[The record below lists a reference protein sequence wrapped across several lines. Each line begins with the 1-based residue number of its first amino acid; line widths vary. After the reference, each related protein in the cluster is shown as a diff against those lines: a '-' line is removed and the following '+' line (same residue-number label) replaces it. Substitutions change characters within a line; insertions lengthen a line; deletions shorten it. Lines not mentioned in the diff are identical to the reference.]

1 MTQPLTVAVTGAAGS
16 VCQSLLFRLAA
27 GEPFGQRPIRLQLI
41 ERPEAMQVLRG
52 LAMELEDC
60 AFPLLES
67 VTLHDSPETGFVDCD
82 YALLVGAKPRSAGM
96 QRIDL
101 LKDNAEIFAKQGKAL
116 GQYAKPTVKVLV
128 VGNPANTNALIAWAN
143 AERLSPSQLTVLM
156 RLDHNR
162 AKGFLSR
169 KLGVSPQSVERLA
182 VWGNHASTQF
192 PDANHV
198 HINGQPLRRGLD
210 IDWYREI
217 MIGEVQLRGEAV
229 INVKGRTSAASAAQA
244 IIDHL
249 RDWMIGT
256 STGDFVS
263 MGVFS
268 HGEYGVAPGLFFSFP
283 VTCRH
288 GHVDIVEGL
297 ELDDFCKKMIR
308 ETEQELLRE
317 RQAVL
322 SLLPEK
328 SLARR
333 GFTSLWGS
341 LDCAE

>member
-1 MTQPLTVAVTGAAGS
+1 MSQPLIVAITGAAGS
-16 VCQSLLFRLAA
+16 ICQSLLFRLAA
-27 GEPFGQRPIRLQLI
+27 GDPFGQRSVQLHLI
-41 ERPEAMQVLRG
+41 ERPEMMKELQG

-67 VTLHDSPETGFVDCD
+67 VRLHDNAESGFADCD
-82 YALLVGAKPRSAGM
+82 YAILVGAKPRTEGM

-101 LKDNAEIFAKQGKAL
+101 LQDNAQIFAEQGKAL
-116 GQYAKPTVKVLV
+116 GQFAKPTVKVLV
-128 VGNPANTNALIAWAN
+128 VGNPANTNALITWAN
-143 AERLSPSQLTVLM
+143 AGSLSPSQFSVLM

-169 KLGVSPQSVERLA
+169 KLDVSPQSIERLA
-182 VWGNHASTQF
+182 VWGNHASTQC
-192 PDANHV
+192 PDASHV
-198 HINGQPLRRGLD
+198 HIDGRPLRKGLD
-210 IDWYREI
+210 LDWYREI
-217 MIGEVQLRGEAV
+217 MIAEVQHRGEAV
-229 INVKGRTSAASAAQA
+229 ISVKGRTSAASAAQA

-256 STGDFVS
+256 PTGDFVS

-288 GHVDIVEGL
+288 GHIDIVNGL

-317 RQAVL
+317 RQTVL
-322 SLLPEK
+322 PLLPED

-333 GFTSLWGS
+333 GFTSMTG
-341 LDCAE
+341 AVA